1 VSNAIDLYHYH
12 VWANQKVLQHLRDLP
27 EDIHRKELQ
36 SVFPTIGDTL
46 AHIYIVDN
54 VWLSAMSGETE
65 TIYSSLP
72 GWQEEVKDATL
83 STFEACFA
91 KVAARYEAFFARQ
104 TNLEVISE
112 YPHPITTH
120 LPKSKSCLHWPR
132 FGLSLPLLTNQPL
145 ALLTRPSLIKHHAV
159 HTSSR
164 VFPMFVLRSQALDI
178 LFRWKTKHA

>member
-54 VWLSAMSGETE
+54 VWLSAMSGEME

-112 YPHPITTH
+112 YPHPTYGTLRASYSDVLQHVVNHGTYHRGNITAMLRQLGYTG
-120 LPKSKSCLHWPR
+120 PSTDYV
-132 FGLSLPLLTNQPL
+132 FYLLG
-145 ALLTRPSLIKHHAV
+145 R
-159 HTSSR
+159 
-164 VFPMFVLRSQALDI
+164 
-178 LFRWKTKHA
+178 